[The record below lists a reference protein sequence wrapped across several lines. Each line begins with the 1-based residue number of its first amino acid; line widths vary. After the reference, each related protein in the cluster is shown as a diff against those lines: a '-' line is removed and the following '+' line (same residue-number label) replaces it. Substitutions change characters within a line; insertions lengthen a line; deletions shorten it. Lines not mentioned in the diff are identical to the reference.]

1 MKSWA
6 SVLRQKSTTT
16 RENGSRAKTTQ
27 VSIKPTKAA
36 SSFETAA
43 EQKEQ
48 KEQTHNE
55 NEREEQM
62 REIFSVHAKYLKEV
76 EQRDKEMGNRMPLF
90 SYMVRPETH
99 PFFAPIFKD
108 LSEKFRWEQEQSRLN
123 QEYSSMIHDQKV
135 AVWEKKNNWFP
146 VPLMTEMTE
155 AQKKMGFF
163 PIGQSSL
170 YKFGYLCPHN
180 SEETRH
186 EYLHFLLRLLYN
198 RSEQV
203 YACKTV
209 GDFEKVYLEA
219 MNFTRCSDDQWTP
232 AELKR
237 ERKTASNALWALS
250 TKANLFPGKQ
260 VTSRNSAPNG
270 EQTVPGVIYKF
281 RNGQKCYEVYGAVG
295 RRETGVCGV
304 KDAKTLGNLAP
315 IRWYMSPAEMR
326 NLKTFDF
333 AFQPNPHASYLYDD
347 FDWSDDGY

>member
-6 SVLRQKSTTT
+6 SVVRRSTTT
-16 RENGSRAKTTQ
+16 TKEKGSLATQ
-27 VSIKPTKAA
+27 VSIKSTKPA
-36 SSFETAA
+36 SETAVDK
-43 EQKEQ
+43 KEQ
-48 KEQTHNE
+48 RQDGTQNGTQ

-62 REIFSVHAKYLKEV
+62 REIFNVHEKYLKEV
-76 EQRDKEMGNRMPLF
+76 EERDKEMGNRMPLF
-90 SYMVRPETH
+90 SYVVRPETH

-108 LSEKFRWEQEQSRLN
+108 VSEQCRWEQEQWRMN
-123 QEYSSMIHDQKV
+123 HEYSSMLHDQKV

-186 EYLHFLLRLLYN
+186 EYLHFLLRLLFN

-219 MNFTRCSDDQWTP
+219 MN
-232 AELKR
+232 
-237 ERKTASNALWALS
+237 
-250 TKANLFPGKQ
+250 
-260 VTSRNSAPNG
+260 
-270 EQTVPGVIYKF
+270 
-281 RNGQKCYEVYGAVG
+281 
-295 RRETGVCGV
+295 
-304 KDAKTLGNLAP
+304 
-315 IRWYMSPAEMR
+315 
-326 NLKTFDF
+326 
-333 AFQPNPHASYLYDD
+333 
-347 FDWSDDGY
+347 